1 MKKVMK
7 DIFWKL
13 MFSILKYYNF
23 NNDLPFLK
31 ERMEI
36 EKLEKP
42 LPNLHI
48 KTEYVRIIRNLK
60 EVLNH
65 GLVLKKRYKVI
76 KFNHDAQLKQYIDMK
91 TDLRKKLK

>member
-1 MKKVMK
+1 MK

-42 LPNLHI
+42 LPNLPI
-48 KTEYVRIIRNLK
+48 KTEYIRIIRNLK
-60 EVLNH
+60 
-65 GLVLKKRYKVI
+65 
-76 KFNHDAQLKQYIDMK
+76 
-91 TDLRKKLK
+91 